1 MCADLKLKN
10 RLIERAQSLAVV
22 AGARRLKRGAGG
34 LTGKSSVAVGLAIT
48 MPLEIAARQQ
58 ETSLDDDLIARINAN
73 PMKRAMR
80 LMYFQG
86 AEPGKKAMEDQI
98 AALGPNSGILQQYI
112 FQYARENM

>member
-1 MCADLKLKN
+1 M
-10 RLIERAQSLAVV
+10 I
-22 AGARRLKRGAGG
+22 
-34 LTGKSSVAVGLAIT
+34 AVGYE
-48 MPLEIAARQQ
+48 LETLRNVPTAAARK
-58 ETSLDDDLIARINAN
+58 ELLSFPGVGPKVADCVLLFSLGHADAFPLDVW
-73 PMKRAMR
+73 MKRAMR